1 MSGDGQRRKC
11 WPAHCL
17 TFILQGERSI
27 VFRKIPTM
35 FSLAKSYCS
44 SGILFVL
51 CKKELKTLEFG
62 ISMVS
67 SLLFY
72 FPPFLVTKFREVL
85 NEEDNLAFKIKLYLC
100 IK

>member
-35 FSLAKSYCS
+35 FSLAKNYCS

-51 CKKELKTLEFG
+51 SKKVKKSRVWDFHGFFSSVLF
-62 ISMVS
+62 S
-67 SLLFY
+67 SLFSY
-72 FPPFLVTKFREVL
+72 KVQRSSE
-85 NEEDNLAFKIKLYLC
+85 
-100 IK
+100 